1 MRLRSSSSSF
11 ATDGGI
17 PCELSVGAG
26 AEELVGTCASPVM
39 TNDERRIVAIAE
51 CAMVLGEEISLVT
64 TAWKKR

>member
-1 MRLRSSSSSF
+1 
-11 ATDGGI
+11 
-17 PCELSVGAG
+17 
-26 AEELVGTCASPVM
+26 M